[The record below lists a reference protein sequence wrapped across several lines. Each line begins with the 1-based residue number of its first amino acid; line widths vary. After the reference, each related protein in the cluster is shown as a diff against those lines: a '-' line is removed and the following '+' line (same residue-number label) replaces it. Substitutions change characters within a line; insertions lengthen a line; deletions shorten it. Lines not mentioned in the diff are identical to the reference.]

1 MKLTLQITLMQA
13 KAKLLTSS
21 YMWLPLLRNMSAH
34 QSHMETY
41 GQVQWLM
48 PAIPDSQEAEIRRV
62 AI

>member
-1 MKLTLQITLMQA
+1 
-13 KAKLLTSS
+13 LLTSS